1 MEVREQTPWIEPP
14 REPGRGHCTVEG
26 SGRPPQTLSGHCAP
40 LVGEDNAQS
49 LEFLGQTS
57 PSGDLG
63 STPLFHQVQKDSQT
77 GTLSTPYWPL
87 GQKLVSVECLELL
100 DRGHGT
106 RTAARPPPCPLRG
119 VQGWAQFRARG
130 PSLLPANGAPTPL
143 STPPDAVQCCQMLC
157 PAVPCQMPVL
167 QNPLENTHLL
177 DQILDQPVCS
187 LKILRV
193 VAFQKPC
200 QKLKR
205 EQDLVKP
212 PPSGSNGPR

>member
-1 MEVREQTPWIEPP
+1 MLPWWGKTMLKAWNSWDRQARLGIWDPLLCSTRYKKIP
-14 REPGRGHCTVEG
+14 KPGRCLHHTGHWDRNWCQWNALSSWTEDM
-26 SGRPPQTLSGHCAP
+26 GRAQQHGHH
-40 LVGEDNAQS
+40 L
-49 LEFLGQTS
+49 
-57 PSGDLG
+57 
-63 STPLFHQVQKDSQT
+63 
-77 GTLSTPYWPL
+77 
-87 GQKLVSVECLELL
+87 
-100 DRGHGT
+100 
-106 RTAARPPPCPLRG
+106 AALRG
-119 VQGWAQFRARG
+119 VQGWARFRARG
-130 PSLLPANGAPTPL
+130 PSLLPADGAPTPL
-143 STPPDAVQCCQMLC
+143 STSPDAVQCCQMLC
-157 PAVPCQMPVL
+157 PAVLCQMPVL